1 MASMPPYSRFER
13 IIDRTTGLFLAAGLI
28 WLPAMM
34 ILTVGDV
41 FGRYLFS
48 APIPGS
54 RELNELMLLSMV
66 VFGLGHCHREKGNV
80 KITLLSDFLPAR
92 ARAFLDMSAGFL
104 GMFISGTLAACS
116 FIAGI
121 DEFYVHTSTDMLGIP
136 LFPFKF
142 ILGAGC
148 LCFFLAILIDF
159 LKAVHSFFKVLG

>member
-1 MASMPPYSRFER
+1 MASMPPYARFER

-54 RELNELMLLSMV
+54 RELNELMLLSMT

-92 ARAFLDMSAGFL
+92 ARAFLLVAGL
-104 GMFISGTLAACS
+104 SP
-116 FIAGI
+116 
-121 DEFYVHTSTDMLGIP
+121 TSTMRAAPFSSTWVRSMAAQP
-136 LFPFKF
+136 LWKSRF
-142 ILGAGC
+142 
-148 LCFFLAILIDF
+148 FFLLP
-159 LKAVHSFFKVLG
+159 AVAASGPGSGAAA